1 MQTLS
6 KKLAKYFPAHQNIT
20 LIANGLG
27 LIEIFLVSIPKANS
41 KFHSNSKVN
50 FASFTALGQ
59 ENLKIDVAMVS
70 IS

>member
-41 KFHSNSKVN
+41 KFHSNSRD
-50 FASFTALGQ
+50 LIPQ
-59 ENLKIDVAMVS
+59 RDVAREGARNNYCPQN
-70 IS
+70 